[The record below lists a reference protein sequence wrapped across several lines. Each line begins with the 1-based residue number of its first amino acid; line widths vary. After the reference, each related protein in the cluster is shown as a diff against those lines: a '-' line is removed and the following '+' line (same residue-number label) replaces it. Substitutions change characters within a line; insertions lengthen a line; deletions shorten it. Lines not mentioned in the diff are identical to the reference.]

1 MFSDLIYQESPLFN
15 FLFEDNKS
23 SYNLDFLNSF
33 ILLLFLVYQNLL
45 IYSNWFIKIKWCIKN
60 YIYPWSTDFW
70 KLHGHWVA
78 LFIILLTPSL
88 SILLPTELDTN
99 KTETHRKAEN
109 SRTPQLSKED
119 IMAKLIDQVL
129 LQFDLNKDG
138 YVEYPEFKKGSFNFL
153 TSVWFFFF
161 S

>member
-1 MFSDLIYQESPLFN
+1 
-15 FLFEDNKS
+15 
-23 SYNLDFLNSF
+23 
-33 ILLLFLVYQNLL
+33 
-45 IYSNWFIKIKWCIKN
+45 
-60 YIYPWSTDFW
+60 
-70 KLHGHWVA
+70 VA

-153 TSVWFFFF
+153 TSV
-161 S
+161 